1 MLFLDGVYIPEAVNG
16 LARDYKY
23 CVSELFDSD
32 IYVDRECENQESD
45 LWLIT
50 PPEQFVYWYKNIL
63 ELNCFLN
70 MLGETDLCGDDILS
84 EIRYFSKAP
93 G

>member
-1 MLFLDGVYIPEAVNG
+1 MLFLDEVYISEAVNG

-23 CVSELFDSD
+23 CISELFDSD
-32 IYVDRECENQESD
+32 IYVGRKCKNQESN

-50 PPEQFVYWYKNIL
+50 LPKQFVYWYKNLL

-70 MLGETDLCGDDILS
+70 MLGKTELCKDDILS
-84 EIRYFSKAP
+84 EIRYFSKVP